1 MAADAAGNDLSAAK
15 IVVTS
20 AFRFAPYDATQKLT
34 ADLIAPTVADVKT
47 GLDKIFS
54 KGGFVGLITEDG
66 APQDSRDAD
75 DAIKFHQPGY
85 SINGKASLTEQFT
98 VAEDNGITR
107 QMTIGTPDA
116 SGVYHVTD
124 VIQDGKWFCYQETV
138 FKNGTH
144 RRRLGVVNLTGNEQG
159 QDTAGKN
166 TGDAWTIEWIQDD
179 ACDSG
184 ASKYLQSFVM
194 PKASSGS
201 HAADHQADDSES
213 QPVTD

>member
-1 MAADAAGNDLSAAK
+1 M
-15 IVVTS
+15 
-20 AFRFAPYDATQKLT
+20 
-34 ADLIAPTVADVKT
+34 KT
-47 GLDKIFS
+47 GLDKIFT

-85 SINGKASLTEQFT
+85 SINGKASLTAQFT
-98 VAEDNGITR
+98 VAEDNDITR
-107 QMTIGTPDA
+107 QMTIGKPDS

-159 QDTAGKN
+159 QETSGKN

-184 ASKYLQSFVM
+184 NSKYLESFVT
-194 PKASSGS
+194 PTVSSDS
-201 HAADHQADDSES
+201 HDVAHQADDSES

>member
-1 MAADAAGNDLSAAK
+1 MAADSAGNDLSAAK

-20 AFRFAPYDATQKLT
+20 AFRFAPYDAAKTLT
-34 ADLIAPTVADVKT
+34 ADLIAPTVADVST
-47 GLDKIFS
+47 GLDKIFTN
-54 KGGFVGLITEDG
+54 GGFVGLITEDG

-85 SINGKASLTEQFT
+85 SINGKASLTAQFT
-98 VAEDNGITR
+98 VAEDNDITR
-107 QMTIGTPDA
+107 QMTIGKPDS

-159 QDTAGKN
+159 QETSGEN
-166 TGDAWTIEWIQDD
+166 SGDAWTIEWIQD
-179 ACDSG
+179 AVCDSG
-184 ASKYLQSFVM
+184 NSKYLESFVPPAVSSDPHNSG
-194 PKASSGS
+194 PKA
-201 HAADHQADDSES
+201 
-213 QPVTD
+213 